1 MKLESGWWEATL
13 QLRLQTVFVKETP
26 DELKRLWG
34 SRVQDCVC
42 LVFRAWGDGCTVF
55 VAMRFCDAP
64 VMYCLCNAISR
75 RTSLVFSGPRHV
87 N

>member
-1 MKLESGWWEATL
+1 MFSVSG
-13 QLRLQTVFVKETP
+13 V
-26 DELKRLWG
+26 G
-34 SRVQDCVC
+34 G
-42 LVFRAWGDGCTVF
+42 GDGYTVF